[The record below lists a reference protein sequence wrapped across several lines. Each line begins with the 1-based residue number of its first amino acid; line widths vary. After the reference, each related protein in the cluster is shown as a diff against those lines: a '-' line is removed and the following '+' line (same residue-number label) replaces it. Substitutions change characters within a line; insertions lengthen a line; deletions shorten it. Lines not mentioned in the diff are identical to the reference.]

1 MTLLS
6 ARVLVTLQM
15 LQFSAGEDLQ
25 QAQVQSACCSQVFL
39 SSKAGLADSAPFSLG
54 IYTVSSQ
61 KIASNPH
68 PVYVKHTETG
78 DYYLYFREKGED
90 KDIPNYSFTFSFF
103 YFPR

>member
-6 ARVLVTLQM
+6 ARALVTLQM

-90 KDIPNYSFTFSFF
+90 IPNHSFKFCFF
-103 YFPR
+103 I